1 MARYLLAQHHL
12 LKGSAITSTTSEAGP
27 TIGQPVESAVDG
39 DLKLGAAGAPTASV
53 TLDLELQAGGNP
65 TGFDQAQAGA
75 GAGAE
80 LVWRETGEADTLS
93 RAWNARDYLT
103 WAECPPASKALYGW
117 QSPPRTL
124 NNGSVGYVTYK
135 QGVADSI
142 RFLHKSTRTGTWTN
156 VTIFTDGDDGLTIAQ
171 QDHRPGFVVLPD
183 GRIIAYFLTA
193 YSGTGNAVTSYYSDD
208 HGATWTLFRK
218 ISAVV
223 GATHTLLNAETEEG
237 EVVLVTGAKA
247 AAGVAVYHSVSGGV
261 GFAQRGATFT
271 TYYRPVTTKNSAGQV
286 VVLVDDNAGA
296 AFVAVMGF
304 GGRLDNSEFW
314 TAQTV
319 LDGASTFGNNA
330 LVTDD
335 RGTVWAFITTQQS
348 EGPLSL
354 IYSID
359 GGYSWTQ
366 NFTNY
371 FVLRFYGSG
380 GNDYVDG
387 ITAGMWFGNL
397 IVLGVGNPAGGSN
410 SPQYALWFGGW
421 SPMVGVERP
430 VYEDFGGPYNMSYL
444 AIEEPTGLGW
454 SKADS
459 GTGATITE
467 TAGYLNIVA
476 DASGNSLYSPPASWI
491 SLVDDNAGFR
501 QRFFVRINSGGS
513 SGRRCVIE
521 AGITDTT
528 NIQKVEIRF
537 STTTMTV
544 VDGAGNTLG
553 TSTPLA
559 DFTSW
564 TEVWVAFEHE
574 GGSASNLGKVTVCH
588 RVAGQTT
595 WIKVVDAVDVAETA
609 GAANIIKFG
618 GDTNG
623 AVDWDLILLE
633 MANDHAGVAEFDV
646 PDDLVGRPLGVE
658 GLYLKETDVRV
669 HAFGTGGVSGDTWDL
684 DTSAKYPS
692 TYIVDTDSPQKHW
705 RSDDDGTANYIVFD
719 AGANGL
725 WMGDLWMLMGTN
737 MPAATL
743 EFNAS
748 DSWGAPS
755 VSLSL
760 SALMV
765 DSVGINARGKGYVK
779 SSTLTTMEN
788 HRYASRPGRRRFL
801 KFTTSGNLYE
811 ITDNSADKFYFD
823 GLDMSSETGGAQIY
837 GDGMYDTTSQ
847 VVGYRYMRLGFAVQ
861 DTSDGYFTCGRLQA
875 GFRLAM
881 TSDGTEYDKGFRDVT
896 SIPVD
901 LMMADGGARYAQR
914 LGEDRRSLLVQWHPA
929 YRSDVPID
937 LSIDA
942 LYRRLGGQAGVVGF
956 VRDTADTALAEN
968 GGLYRIV
975 GRELVRSNIFDEGTN
990 ATVKVDA
997 LRLEEER

>member
-12 LKGSAITSTTSEAGP
+12 LKGSTISSTTSEAGT
-27 TIGQPVESAVDG
+27 TIGQPVESSVSG
-39 DLKLGAAGAPTASV
+39 NLKLGAAGNPSSSV
-53 TLDLELQAGGNP
+53 TVDLELQAGGNP
-65 TGFDQAQAGA
+65 TGFDQAQSGA

-93 RAWNARDYLT
+93 RGWNARDYLT
-103 WAECPPASKALYGW
+103 WAECPSQSKTNYGW

-124 NNGSVGYVTYK
+124 ANGSVGYVSYK
-135 QGVADSI
+135 VGVSDSI
-142 RFLHKSTRTGTWTN
+142 RFFHKSTRTGTWTN

-171 QDHRPGFVVLPD
+171 SAHRPGFVVLGD
-183 GRIIAYFLTA
+183 GRLIAYFLTSYA
-193 YSGTGNAVTSYYSDD
+193 GTGNAVTSYYSDD

-223 GATHTLLNAETEEG
+223 GATHTLINAEAEEG

-247 AAGVAVYHSVSGGV
+247 AAGISVFHSVSGGV
-261 GFAQRGATFT
+261 GFAQRGAT
-271 TYYRPVTTKNSAGQV
+271 YSDLYRPATCKNAAGQV
-286 VVLVDDNAGA
+286 VILADDNAGA
-296 AFVAVMGF
+296 ASVAVMGF

-314 TAQTV
+314 TTQTV
-319 LDGASTFGNNA
+319 LDGASTFGVNA

-348 EGPLSL
+348 TGPVSL
-354 IYSID
+354 LYSTD

-380 GNDYVDG
+380 GSDYMDG
-387 ITAGMWFGNL
+387 ITAGMWYGNL

-410 SPQYALWFGGW
+410 DPQLALWFGGW
-421 SPMVGVERP
+421 SPMVAVERP
-430 VYEDFGGPYNMSYL
+430 VYENFGGPYNMTYA

-467 TAGYLNIVA
+467 QNGHLNIVA
-476 DASGNSLYSPPASWI
+476 DASGNSLYSAPSSWI
-491 SLVDDNAGFR
+491 TDIDDNGGFR
-501 QRFFVRINSGGS
+501 MRFFVRINSGGA
-513 SGRRCVIE
+513 SGRRAVVE

-553 TSTPLA
+553 TSTPIA

-564 TEVWVAFEHE
+564 TEVFVAFEHE
-574 GGSASNLGKVTVCH
+574 GGSGANLGKVTVCH
-588 RVAGQTT
+588 RVAGQTNWT
-595 WIKVVDAVDVAETA
+595 KVVDAGDVAETA
-609 GAANIIKFG
+609 GASNVINFG

-623 AVDWDLILLE
+623 AVDWDIILLA
-633 MANDHAGVAEFDV
+633 MANDHAGVAEFDQ

-658 GLYLKETDVRV
+658 GLFIKETDVRV
-669 HAFGTGGVSGDTWDL
+669 HAFGTGGVDGDTWDL

-692 TYIVDTDSPQKHW
+692 TYIVDTDSPRKHW
-705 RSDDDGTANYIVFD
+705 RSDDDSTANYVVFD

-725 WMGDLWMLMGTN
+725 WMGDLWMLAGTN
-737 MPAATL
+737 MPTATI
-743 EFNAS
+743 EFNS
-748 DSWGAPS
+748 TDSWGAPS
-755 VSLSL
+755 VTLNL

-779 SSTLTTMEN
+779 SSTHTTMLE
-788 HRYASRPGRRRFL
+788 HEYASRPGRRRFF

-837 GDGMYDTTSQ
+837 GDGMFDDTEQ
-847 VVGYRYMRLGFAVQ
+847 VTGYRYMRLGFAAQ
-861 DTSDGYFTCGRLQA
+861 DTADGFFTCGRFQA
-875 GFRLAM
+875 GFRLEM
-881 TSDGTEYDKGFRDVT
+881 TNDGTEYDKGFRDVT
-896 SIPVD
+896 TVPVD
-901 LMMADGGARYAQR
+901 IMEADGGARYTQR
-914 LGEDRRSLLVQWHPA
+914 LGEDRRSLLVRWHPA
-929 YRSDVPID
+929 YRPDIKID
-937 LSIDA
+937 QSIDA
-942 LYRRLGGQAGVVGF
+942 LFRRLGGPASVVGF
-956 VRDTADTALAEN
+956 VRDSSTDNLADN
-968 GGLYRIV
+968 GGIYRVI
-975 GRELVRSNIFDEGTN
+975 GRELVRVNVFDEGST
-990 ATVKVDA
+990 ATTRVEAV
-997 LRLEEER
+997 RLEEER